1 MSQGP
6 VGNRHGHRC
15 GLESPGRLTIRTT
28 ETVGA
33 AASRDLHEDYMRCPF
48 CKNEDTKVVDSRVAD
63 EGQAIRRRR
72 ACSECG
78 RRFSTVESAV
88 LSVVKRNGV
97 TEPFSRE
104 KVMRG
109 VRRACQGRQVNEDD
123 LAQLAQQVED
133 AVRSSGSAEIPS
145 NEVGLAIL
153 GPLRDLDEV
162 AYLRFASVYRSF
174 DSVEDFQREI
184 DDLQGNLTGSRDGS
198 GDLDDSSVRDDAADS
213 EASTTHA
220 ALSPE
225 SVKSS

>member
-1 MSQGP
+1 
-6 VGNRHGHRC
+6 
-15 GLESPGRLTIRTT
+15 
-28 ETVGA
+28 
-33 AASRDLHEDYMRCPF
+33 MRCPF
-48 CKNEDTKVVDSRVAD
+48 CRNEDTKVIDSRVAD

-72 ACSECG
+72 ACQECG

-109 VRRACQGRQVNEDD
+109 VRRACQGRHVDEDS
-123 LAQLAQQVED
+123 LALLAQQVEE
-133 AVRSSGSAEIPS
+133 AIRASGAAEIPS

-153 GPLRDLDEV
+153 RPLRDLDEV

-184 DDLQGNLTGSRDGS
+184 DDLRAVSNT
-198 GDLDDSSVRDDAADS
+198 AAS
-213 EASTTHA
+213 AEAG
-220 ALSPE
+220 
-225 SVKSS
+225 

>member
-1 MSQGP
+1 
-6 VGNRHGHRC
+6 
-15 GLESPGRLTIRTT
+15 
-28 ETVGA
+28 
-33 AASRDLHEDYMRCPF
+33 MRCPF

-88 LSVVKRNGV
+88 LAVVKRNGV

-109 VRRACQGRQVNEDD
+109 VRRACQGRHVNEDD

-174 DSVEDFQREI
+174 DSLEDFQREI
-184 DDLQGNLTGSRDGS
+184 DDLQGNLTGSHEGS
-198 GDLDDSSVRDDAADS
+198 DDLDTPATRDDTVDAAS
-213 EASTTHA
+213 SPAGPVST
-220 ALSPE
+220 E